1 MLYQKPFHMT
11 FCANTQICS
20 PIWQRQ
26 GNGNW
31 NNWFPNLVMIPFHPD
46 FIVDQRYTKYVYQ
59 GRQSWSALTVIN
71 SCACFSSKHIHNQT
85 KKKRFLKFY
94 KKQQQWNKNWCLHPL
109 HSWLD
114 ALASLVLLSQSKFR
128 GYKWTKNVTCC
139 HYLHFLGSATDQ
151 RGSFSVKYD

>member
-1 MLYQKPFHMT
+1 MCLCPKTIVQGRWDYSNFIFPIDMLYQKPFHMT

-85 KKKRFLKFY
+85 KKK
-94 KKQQQWNKNWCLHPL
+94 
-109 HSWLD
+109 
-114 ALASLVLLSQSKFR
+114 
-128 GYKWTKNVTCC
+128 GYKSCIKSNNYEIKIDVCIRCIPDWM
-139 HYLHFLGSATDQ
+139 H
-151 RGSFSVKYD
+151 